1 MGWLHD
7 DITNEDFLFIGNFVA
22 YRTRMDWYVA
32 GFTDYVTTRQ
42 MGPSAKRFT
51 PCTDYGCH
59 YCSVCVR
66 NLGYPDFLGELIGRY
81 HGRDKP

>member
-42 MGPSAKRFT
+42 MGPSAKGLRLVRLRLSLLQCLCTQSGVSRF
-51 PCTDYGCH
+51 
-59 YCSVCVR
+59 S
-66 NLGYPDFLGELIGRY
+66 GRID
-81 HGRDKP
+81 RKISWAR

>member
-1 MGWLHD
+1 MGWFHD

-42 MGPSAKRFT
+42 MGPSAKGLRLVLTTAVIIAVFV
-51 PCTDYGCH
+51 YAIWGIQIFWA
-59 YCSVCVR
+59 
-66 NLGYPDFLGELIGRY
+66 N
-81 HGRDKP
+81 